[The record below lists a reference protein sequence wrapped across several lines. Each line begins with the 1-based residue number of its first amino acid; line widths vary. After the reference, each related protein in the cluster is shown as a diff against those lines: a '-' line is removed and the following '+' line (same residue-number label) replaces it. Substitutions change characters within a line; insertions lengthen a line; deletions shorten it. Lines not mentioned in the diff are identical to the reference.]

1 MVKRRETDHV
11 DFFAERVLRDTAWRG
26 LLLRLATGL
35 LRSQLG
41 RHRESQHN
49 EKTRPPTFLPPHHLV
64 IEASRPSGCPGQPP
78 SVVTLPTMLHVSA
91 RASIRTLALAGT
103 LAAALPPAT
112 AQPPRINTD
121 ELPRLEAFS
130 HATRV
135 GDLIFVAGTLGT
147 VGQSFDLASG
157 GIGAETTQALRNI
170 ETILEE
176 AGSDLAHVAK
186 CTVYVTDMDGF
197 NDMNAAYVAV
207 FGDSPPARATIESPT
222 LALGAAVEI
231 ECIAER
237 RRSQARQARREQ
249 MDRSRRDRER
259 GERNR
264 ERGERRAAP
273 NPVRGTLQVP
283 GGGADDAVE
292 ETIYYEVTG
301 DGEPLVLSHGAGGN
315 HAIWFE
321 QVAFFSR
328 RYQVITWDQRSFG
341 NSTDHAGRHDPASF
355 AADLLALLDHLG
367 IEKAHLAGQSMGGW
381 TTARFALDHPDRV
394 RSIILADTTGG
405 FATDAARA
413 DYERLTSGAAR
424 DEAAQWIA
432 DGRIDQA
439 PMRSFL
445 YGQISSLNGERP
457 TDIGQSLF
465 AADYTP
471 RASEL
476 TSPVLVI
483 FGSADPL
490 FRAPTLRGIA
500 DLFSDAHV
508 VQIPGAGHSP
518 YFYQPA
524 QWNRAVL
531 EFLRDVE

>member
-1 MVKRRETDHV
+1 MHIP
-11 DFFAERVLRDTAWRG
+11 
-26 LLLRLATGL
+26 
-35 LRSQLG
+35 S
-41 RHRESQHN
+41 
-49 EKTRPPTFLPPHHLV
+49 
-64 IEASRPSGCPGQPP
+64 ASRSAGLIVAVVLGPLCS
-78 SVVTLPTMLHVSA
+78 SVA
-91 RASIRTLALAGT
+91 
-103 LAAALPPAT
+103 

-121 ELPRLEAFS
+121 ELPRLDAFS

-147 VGQSFDLASG
+147 VGQSFDLAPG
-157 GIGAETTQALRNI
+157 GIGPQTTQAIRNI

-186 CTVYVTDMDGF
+186 CTVYITDMSTF
-197 NDMNAAYVAV
+197 TEMNAAYVAV
-207 FGDSPPARATIESPT
+207 FGSSPPARATIESPT

-231 ECIAER
+231 ECIAQRRRSER
-237 RRSQARQARREQ
+237 RRSRPERSGRSGGRRG
-249 MDRSRRDRER
+249 RD
-259 GERNR
+259 
-264 ERGERRAAP
+264 AAP
-273 NPVRGTLQVP
+273 SPAGGTVEVP
-283 GGGADDAVE
+283 AGGDDDAAM

-328 RYQVITWDQRSFG
+328 RYKVITWDQRSFG
-341 NSTDHAGRHDPASF
+341 NSTDHAGRHHPEAF
-355 AADLLALLDHLG
+355 AADLLALLDHLD
-367 IEKAHLAGQSMGGW
+367 IDRAHLAGQSMGGW

-394 RSIILADTTGG
+394 RSVILADTTGG
-405 FATDAARA
+405 FATDAAKA
-413 DYERLTSGAAR
+413 DYERLRTGEARTEAAR
-424 DEAAQWIA
+424 WIA
-432 DGRIDQA
+432 DGRLDQPA
-439 PMRSFL
+439 MRSFL

-457 TDIGQSLF
+457 RDIGQSLF

-476 TSPVLVI
+476 TMPVLVI

-500 DLFSDAHV
+500 SLFPDARV
-508 VQIPGAGHSP
+508 VEIAGAGHSP

-531 EFLRDVE
+531 EFLRSVE

>member
-1 MVKRRETDHV
+1 MHIPRAASFTV
-11 DFFAERVLRDTAWRG
+11 TATLG
-26 LLLRLATGL
+26 LLCSPLA
-35 LRSQLG
+35 
-41 RHRESQHN
+41 
-49 EKTRPPTFLPPHHLV
+49 
-64 IEASRPSGCPGQPP
+64 
-78 SVVTLPTMLHVSA
+78 
-91 RASIRTLALAGT
+91 
-103 LAAALPPAT
+103 

-147 VGQSFDLASG
+147 LGQSFDLAAG
-157 GIGAETTQALRNI
+157 GIGPQTTQALRNI

-186 CTVYVTDMDGF
+186 CTVYITDMDTF
-197 NDMNAAYVAV
+197 SEMNAAYVAV

-231 ECIAER
+231 ECIAQRRRPER
-237 RRSQARQARREQ
+237 RRSRPERSGRRGDRRE
-249 MDRSRRDRER
+249 RD
-259 GERNR
+259 
-264 ERGERRAAP
+264 AAP
-273 NPVRGTLQVP
+273 SPAGGTLEVP
-283 GGGADDAVE
+283 AGGEDRTAK

-328 RYQVITWDQRSFG
+328 RYKVITWDQRSFG
-341 NSTDHAGRHDPASF
+341 NSSDDAGRHHPEAF
-355 AADLLALLDHLG
+355 AADLLALLDHLE
-367 IEKAHLAGQSMGGW
+367 IDRAHLAGQSMGGW
-381 TTARFALDHPDRV
+381 TTARFALDHPERV
-394 RSIILADTTGG
+394 RSVILADTTGG
-405 FATDAARA
+405 FATAAARA
-413 DYERLTSGAAR
+413 DYERLVSGEAR
-424 DEAAQWIA
+424 TEAAQWIA
-432 DGRIDQA
+432 DGRIDQPA
-439 PMRSFL
+439 MRSLL

-457 TDIGQSLF
+457 RDIGQALF

-476 TSPVLVI
+476 TMPVLVI

-500 DLFSDAHV
+500 EMFPDGRAV
-508 VQIPGAGHSP
+508 EIAGAGHSP

-531 EFLRDVE
+531 EFLRDVD

>member
-1 MVKRRETDHV
+1 MHIP
-11 DFFAERVLRDTAWRG
+11 
-26 LLLRLATGL
+26 
-35 LRSQLG
+35 S
-41 RHRESQHN
+41 
-49 EKTRPPTFLPPHHLV
+49 
-64 IEASRPSGCPGQPP
+64 ASRPAWFT
-78 SVVTLPTMLHVSA
+78 VA
-91 RASIRTLALAGT
+91 AG
-103 LAAALPPAT
+103 LGLLCSPLS

-147 VGQSFDLASG
+147 VGQSFDLAPG
-157 GIGAETTQALRNI
+157 GIGPQTTQALRNI

-186 CTVYVTDMDGF
+186 CTVYITDMGSF

-207 FGDSPPARATIESPT
+207 FGSSPPARATIESPA

-231 ECIAER
+231 ECIAQRRRSER
-237 RRSQARQARREQ
+237 RRSRPERSGRSGGRRG
-249 MDRSRRDRER
+249 RD
-259 GERNR
+259 
-264 ERGERRAAP
+264 AAP
-273 NPVRGTLQVP
+273 SPARGTVEVP
-283 GGGADDAVE
+283 AGGDDEAAT

-301 DGEPLVLSHGAGGN
+301 EGEPLVLSHGAGGN

-328 RYQVITWDQRSFG
+328 RYKVITWDQRSFG
-341 NSTDHAGRHDPASF
+341 NSTDHAGRHDPEAF

-367 IEKAHLAGQSMGGW
+367 IDRAHLAGQSMGGW

-394 RSIILADTTGG
+394 RSVILADTTGG
-405 FATDAARA
+405 FVTDAAKA
-413 DYERLTSGAAR
+413 DYERLRTGEAR
-424 DEAAQWIA
+424 ADAAQWIA
-432 DGRIDQA
+432 DGRLDQPA
-439 PMRSFL
+439 MRSFL
-445 YGQISSLNGERP
+445 YGQISSLNGKRP

-476 TSPVLVI
+476 TMPVLVI

-500 DLFSDAHV
+500 ELLPNAEV
-508 VQIPGAGHSP
+508 TEIAGAGHSP

-531 EFLRDVE
+531 EFLRSVD